1 MLCRGDTLGV
11 FQVESRAQQA
21 TLPRSRP
28 RCFEDLVAEV
38 AIIRPGPIQGNAVH
52 PYLNRRQGKEKVSYL
67 HPSLEP
73 VLKETLGVIIY
84 QEQVI
89 QVAMAIA
96 GFSPGQA
103 DSLRR
108 AMSRKRS
115 REAMERLRSELP
127 GRRPEERHRG

>member
-1 MLCRGDTLGV
+1 M
-11 FQVESRAQQA
+11 VESRAQQA

-38 AIIRPGPIQGNAVH
+38 SIIRPGPIQGNAVH
-52 PYLNRRQGKEKVSYL
+52 PYLSRRQGKEKVSYL

-96 GFSPGQA
+96 GFTPG
-103 DSLRR
+103 DVG
-108 AMSRKRS
+108 
-115 REAMERLRSELP
+115 RL
-127 GRRPEERHRG
+127 GGD